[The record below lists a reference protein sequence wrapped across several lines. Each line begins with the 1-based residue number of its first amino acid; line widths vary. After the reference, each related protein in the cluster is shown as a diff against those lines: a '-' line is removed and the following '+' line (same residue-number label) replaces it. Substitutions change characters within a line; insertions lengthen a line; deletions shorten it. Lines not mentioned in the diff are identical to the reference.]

1 MMIVL
6 KTKNKIRLLTALLA
20 LLFFALYLSTI
31 INKSATF
38 DEPIIIASGNYY
50 LTHYNNRINAENP
63 PFLKSLL
70 ALPTMFIN
78 ITSAKTNPN
87 LFYTCNP
94 NLSFKYGSNFL
105 YSNNYNIILLLS
117 RSINIIITI
126 LFAFSIYLSI
136 KYLLKD
142 RILSLL
148 CVILFL
154 IQPNIIANGRLATLD
169 IGVAM
174 LMFGSSILLY
184 KYYHSLHKKWLIYTG
199 VILALAL
206 LSKYT
211 AILLIPII
219 LIQVLILFLINKEKR
234 VRNTLLILFILCIIS
249 SITICLFY
257 FNSNYKLLLFN
268 RPFNSS
274 LINTVLNNVITSKIP
289 ILLPTDYLKGL
300 DIVST
305 INSTGYSTVF
315 WGNFY
320 KEAVNVWYYYIVV
333 MLVKIPIPILIF
345 TIFGSI
351 CILIKHYRNKHL
363 FFFLVPPIIIFICF
377 SFFTDRQLGIRY
389 ILPIFPYII
398 IATAYGINVLN
409 NYKYKFAKYASY
421 LFILWIIFESFSV
434 YPNYLTYFN
443 QFVGGSKNGYK
454 YFADSNLD
462 WGQDLPSVK
471 KWLKKE
477 NNPKIY
483 FFYFGP
489 VSPEL
494 YNIEQSNNPEYI
506 LISASSLYTLKS
518 NNSLFKYL
526 FKSQPEYIINNSIL
540 VYPRIRI
547 LEYNYNLNKKLGKS
561 LLNK

>member
-6 KTKNKIRLLTALLA
+6 KTKNKIKLFTALLA
-20 LLFFALYLSTI
+20 LLFFALYFSTI
-31 INKSATF
+31 LNKSATF

-70 ALPTMFIN
+70 ALPTLVMN
-78 ITSAKTNPN
+78 ITSPKTNPD
-87 LFYTCNP
+87 LFYTYNP

-105 YSNNYNIILLLS
+105 YSNNYNIILLIS

-126 LFAFSIYLSI
+126 LFALSIYLSI
-136 KYLLKD
+136 NYLLKD

-148 CVILFL
+148 CVVLFL

-174 LMFGSSILLY
+174 LMFGSSMLLY
-184 KYYHSLHKKWLIYTG
+184 KYYHSRQKRWLIYTG
-199 VILALAL
+199 VILGLAL

-234 VRNTLLILFILCIIS
+234 VRNTLLILLTLFIIS

-274 LINTVLNNVITSKIP
+274 LINTVFNNVITSKIP
-289 ILLPTDYLKGL
+289 ILLPTNYLKGL
-300 DIVST
+300 DIVSS
-305 INSTGYSTVF
+305 INSAGYSTVF

-320 KEAVNVWYYYIVV
+320 KETVNIWYYYIVV

-345 TIFGSI
+345 TIIGSI
-351 CILIKHYRNKHL
+351 CILVKHYRNKDL
-363 FFFLVPPIIIFICF
+363 FFFLVPPVIIFICF

-409 NYKYKFAKYASY
+409 NYRYKFAKYVSY
-421 LFILWIIFESFSV
+421 LFVLWIIFESFSV

-518 NNSLFKYL
+518 NNNLFKYL
-526 FKSQPEYIINNSIL
+526 FESQPEYIINNSIL

-547 LEYNYNLNKKLGKS
+547 LEYNYSINKMFGKS
-561 LLNK
+561 FLNE